1 MLGMARDARDGSGW
15 LEMARDGSRWLG
27 MARDG
32 SRWLEMGLGNLGSSH
47 TTAKPLPLRGGIPT
61 KALKTHHRHLQPAHK
76 CPEMTK
82 LPRSASALCVPWPR
96 TPNQPAESTWTEGIL
111 AMKSLASC
119 RCSCCCE
126 CCLCAFS
133 CISIRGIHACA
144 RCSAQWAPVVC
155 ACLVIHIT
163 LPAYRMCSAGE

>member
-1 MLGMARDARDGSGW
+1 MARDGSGW

-82 LPRSASALCVPWPR
+82 LLEPTHHRHPEVVERLAAALRGSSPRSPEL
-96 TPNQPAESTWTEGIL
+96 
-111 AMKSLASC
+111 
-119 RCSCCCE
+119 
-126 CCLCAFS
+126 
-133 CISIRGIHACA
+133 
-144 RCSAQWAPVVC
+144 
-155 ACLVIHIT
+155 
-163 LPAYRMCSAGE
+163 

>member
-1 MLGMARDARDGSGW
+1 MLNRAMAEFWVYGSGWLGMARDGSRWLGMARDGSGWLGMARDGSGWLGMLGMARDARDGSGW

-82 LPRSASALCVPWPR
+82 LHDSSKQCFQL
-96 TPNQPAESTWTEGIL
+96 L
-111 AMKSLASC
+111 
-119 RCSCCCE
+119 
-126 CCLCAFS
+126 
-133 CISIRGIHACA
+133 
-144 RCSAQWAPVVC
+144 
-155 ACLVIHIT
+155 
-163 LPAYRMCSAGE
+163 